1 LHSYTRLEREY
12 FPLPVKM
19 QRLFRFS
26 AIISAPNLSNP
37 CRRLVQSSIGSTPAD
52 PPPRTNQRRPA
63 RQHRRAQSPARVTER
78 VVESYARRPQE
89 PRSVADQLE
98 LGRLVMEGGD
108 RGEAALYENARH
120 VQRAIPARLAR
131 AVQHQALLPPE
142 AAEHEGMTF
151 LSSQCIDGVLRFHE
165 FDSTHGPVE
174 NAEGEEKLRRLLHGI
189 RELVSSTGQELLRLR
204 MGVGQARALPGVDP
218 GFFDVFAAKLLRSA
232 VSWALPVHHHL
243 SLRNPRGERHV
254 GAYDTLLRPT
264 AVCADVAFRVE
275 GLFRRDVGMSPQI
288 RISGDESASV
298 GYVAAHLDY
307 ILSELFKNS
316 AKATLRKHSSSLP
329 PIQVHV
335 SDDDSVVR
343 IRVSDEGG
351 GIEQKDPSA
360 IFRYG
365 YTTAHDEGSSGLDGQ
380 AALSGGQCA
389 GWGFGLPRSR
399 VYAQYL
405 GGDLQL
411 VENQAGVGCA
421 FELTMPRPESG
432 YAVEKL

>member
-1 LHSYTRLEREY
+1 
-12 FPLPVKM
+12 M
-19 QRLFRFS
+19 QRALFRLAALAPS
-26 AIISAPNLSNP
+26 SAPAPNN
-37 CRRLVQSSIGSTPAD
+37 CC
-52 PPPRTNQRRPA
+52 QRRSVHSSPEPTPRPNPSRTV
-63 RQHRRAQSPARVTER
+63 RQRRRAQSPARVAER
-78 VVESYARRPQE
+78 IVESYARRPQE
-89 PRSVADQLE
+89 PRSVADQLD
-98 LGRLVMEGGD
+98 LGRQVMEGGD
-108 RGEAALYENARH
+108 EGEAALYENARH

-142 AAEHEGMTF
+142 AAGHEGMNF
-151 LSSQCIDGVLRFHE
+151 LSTQCVDGVLRFHE

-174 NAEGEEKLRRLLHGI
+174 DAEGEAQLRKLLHGI
-189 RELVSSTGQELLRLR
+189 RDLVASTGNELLRLR

-243 SLRNPRGERHV
+243 NLTSSRGIRHV

-264 AVCADVAFRVE
+264 AVCADTAFRVE
-275 GLFRRDVGMSPQI
+275 GLFMRDVGVTPHI
-288 RISGDESASV
+288 LISGDESASV
-298 GYVAAHLDY
+298 EYVEAHLDY
-307 ILSELFKNS
+307 ILAELFKNS

-335 SDDDSVVR
+335 SGDDSVVR
-343 IRVSDEGG
+343 VRVSDEGG
-351 GIEQKDPSA
+351 GIEKPDAAA

-365 YTTAHDEGSSGLDGQ
+365 YTTAHDEGSSGLDGR
-380 AALSGGQCA
+380 AALRGGQLA

-411 VENQAGVGCA
+411 VENNIGVGCA

-432 YAVEKL
+432 SAEKL